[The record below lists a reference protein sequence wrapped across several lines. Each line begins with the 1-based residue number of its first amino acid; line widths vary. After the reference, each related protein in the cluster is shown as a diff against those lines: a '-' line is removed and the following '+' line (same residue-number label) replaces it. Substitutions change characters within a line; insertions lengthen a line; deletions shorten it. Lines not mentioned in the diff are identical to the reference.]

1 MEVKYKMQNVVLV
14 KPGDRGANTAQ
25 TIGMTRQGAITPDLC
40 SSKGLWM
47 GFVSAPPGSSGAHHH
62 EGAESGI
69 YVLKGRIKIHFGD
82 MLADSVIA
90 EAGDFL
96 YIPPFA
102 PHIEE
107 NLSSDEIA
115 ELIVARNSAE
125 YMVTN
130 LPELLNKA

>member
-1 MEVKYKMQNVVLV
+1 MQNVVLI
-14 KPGDRGANTAQ
+14 KPGDRSANTAQ
-25 TIGMTRQGAITPDLC
+25 TTGMSRQGAITPDLC

-47 GFVSAPPGSSGAHHH
+47 GFVSAPPGSSDVHHH
-62 EGAESGI
+62 ENAESGI

-102 PHIEE
+102 PHVEE
-107 NLSSDEIA
+107 NLNPDEPA

-130 LPELLNKA
+130 IPQRLNKA